1 MLKTFRR
8 ALGLESLCH
17 REGVHALGAFNVA
30 HFVQLILPQTAL
42 RLPVELPVV
51 QGWRTKAA
59 FVLPRRDPGD
69 SVPCQRAETFR
80 QKKGSWLQSS

>member
-51 QGWRTKAA
+51 QGRRTKAA

-69 SVPCQRAETFR
+69 SVPCQRAETFQ